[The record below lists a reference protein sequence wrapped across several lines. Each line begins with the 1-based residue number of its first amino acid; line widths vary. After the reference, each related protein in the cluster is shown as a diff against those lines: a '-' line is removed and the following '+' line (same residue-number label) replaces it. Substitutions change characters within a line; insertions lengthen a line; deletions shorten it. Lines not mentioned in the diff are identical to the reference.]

1 MPADLSLIGRSAIVT
16 GAGSGIGRALAM
28 GMAKAGA
35 SVVIAERDPASGN
48 ATARAINSM
57 DRGALFLPCDV
68 ADRNS
73 VAEMVTEAMAH
84 FGRVD
89 ILVNNAGVTSTFHLL
104 ELPEEEW
111 DRVLNVNLKGVFLC
125 SQAVGRIMAQVG
137 KGVIINISSQ
147 LGDAALRDKAH
158 YVSSKGGVKMLTKAM
173 ALDLAPY
180 GIRVNAV
187 APGPIETEL
196 AAPVLSDLVQ
206 RPALLQRLPLGR
218 FGHPDDLVG
227 AVLFLASDLSTFIT
241 GTTLYVDG
249 GYLAG

>member
-1 MPADLSLIGRSAIVT
+1 MQADLSLIGRIAIVT
-16 GAGSGIGRALAM
+16 GAGNGIGRALAI
-28 GMAKAGA
+28 GLAKAGA
-35 SVVIAERDPASGN
+35 SVVIAERDTTAGN
-48 ATARAINSM
+48 ATASAINSAN
-57 DRGALFLPCDV
+57 GTAVFLQCDV

-73 VAEMVTEAMAH
+73 VAEMVTQAMAH
-84 FGRVD
+84 FGRLD

-104 ELPEEEW
+104 ELPEAEW

-125 SQAVGRIMAQVG
+125 SQAIGRIMAALG
-137 KGVIINISSQ
+137 KGIIINISSQ
-147 LGDAALRDKAH
+147 LGDAALRNKAH
-158 YVSSKGGVKMLTKAM
+158 YVSAKGGVKMLTKAM
-173 ALDLAPY
+173 ALDLASY

-196 AAPVLSDLVQ
+196 AAPVLSDPVQ

-218 FGHPDDLVG
+218 FGQPDDLVG
-227 AVLFLASDLSTFIT
+227 AVLFLASDLSSFIT

>member
-1 MPADLSLIGRSAIVT
+1 MPADLSLIGRMAIVT

-28 GMAKAGA
+28 GLAQAGA
-35 SVVIAERDPASGN
+35 SVVIAERDAATGD
-48 ATARAINSM
+48 ATAHAINSM
-57 DRGALFLPCDV
+57 NGRAFFVQCNV
-68 ADRNS
+68 ADRNA
-73 VAEMVTEAMAH
+73 VAEMATQAIAR
-84 FGRVD
+84 FGRPD
-89 ILVNNAGVTSTFHLL
+89 ILVNNAGVTSTFHLF

-125 SQAVGRIMAQVG
+125 SQAVGLIMAQHS

-147 LGDAALRDKAH
+147 LGDAALRNKAH

-196 AAPVLSDLVQ
+196 AAPVLSDPVQ
-206 RPALLQRLPLGR
+206 RSALLQRLPFGR

-227 AVLFLASDLSTFIT
+227 AVLFLASDFSTFIT

>member
-1 MPADLSLIGRSAIVT
+1 MPADLSLIGRMAIVT

-28 GMAKAGA
+28 GLAQAGA
-35 SVVIAERDPASGN
+35 SVVIAERDASAGD
-48 ATARAINSM
+48 AAAHAINSM
-57 DRGALFLPCDV
+57 DGRAFFVQCNV
-68 ADRNS
+68 ADRNA
-73 VAEMVTEAMAH
+73 VTEMVTQAIAR
-84 FGRVD
+84 FGRPD

-125 SQAVGRIMAQVG
+125 SQAVGLIMAQHG

-147 LGDAALRDKAH
+147 LGDAALRNKAH

-196 AAPVLSDLVQ
+196 AAPVLSDPVQ
-206 RPALLQRLPLGR
+206 RSALLQRLPFGR

-227 AVLFLASDLSTFIT
+227 AVLFLASDFSTFIT